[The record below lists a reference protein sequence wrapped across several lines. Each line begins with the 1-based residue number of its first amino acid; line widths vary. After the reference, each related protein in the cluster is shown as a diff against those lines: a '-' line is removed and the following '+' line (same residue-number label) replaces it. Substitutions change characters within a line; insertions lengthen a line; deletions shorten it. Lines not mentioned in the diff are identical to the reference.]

1 MLKVLVMALVLSVT
15 SCASKDKET
24 VAAEAEA
31 AKTEAKEVTKKEVK
45 KAQEKMSS
53 ASVTET
59 METIVCTYNNDSRK
73 ISSVKLD
80 NGGCEVHYDK
90 FGEKKVVATANFDLG
105 YCSQMANKVSNNL
118 EEAGF
123 SCK

>member
-1 MLKVLVMALVLSVT
+1 MLKVLIMALVLT
-15 SCASKDKET
+15 IASCASKDKE
-24 VAAEAEA
+24 AAEAKVDTA
-31 AKTEAKEVTKKEVK
+31 TKVTTKEVK
-45 KAQEKMSS
+45 KAQASMNK
-53 ASVTET
+53 ASVSET
-59 METIVCTYNNDSRK
+59 METIVCTYNSDSRK

-90 FGEKKVVATANFDLG
+90 FGQKKVVASASFDLG

>member
-1 MLKVLVMALVLSVT
+1 MLKVLMMALVLTIT
-15 SCASKDKET
+15 SCASKDE
-24 VAAEAEA
+24 AASKVEA
-31 AKTEAKEVTKKEVK
+31 AKSEVKEVSKKEVK
-45 KAQEKMSS
+45 KAQEKMKTANVS
-53 ASVTET
+53 ET

-90 FGEKKVVATANFDLG
+90 FGERKVVATAAFDLG

-123 SCK
+123 ICK

>member
-1 MLKVLVMALVLSVT
+1 MLRIILLGIALTLSACGSKEKVEETKQSSKQSV
-15 SCASKDKET
+15 K
-24 VAAEAEA
+24 
-31 AKTEAKEVTKKEVK
+31 
-45 KAQEKMSS
+45 SS
-53 ASVTET
+53 ANTAKQKTSSAATSAVSEVIESIT
-59 METIVCTYNNDSRK
+59 CSYNNDKRK
-73 ISSVKLD
+73 ISSVKLA

-123 SCK
+123 TCK

>member
-1 MLKVLVMALVLSVT
+1 MLKVLMMALVLTIT
-15 SCASKDKET
+15 SCASKDKD
-24 VAAEAEA
+24 EAGSKVEA
-31 AKTEAKEVTKKEVK
+31 VKKEVKEVSKKAVK
-45 KAQEKMSS
+45 KAQEKMNT
-53 ASVTET
+53 ASVSET

-90 FGEKKVVATANFDLG
+90 FGERKVVATAAFDLG

>member
-1 MLKVLVMALVLSVT
+1 MLKVLLMALVLT
-15 SCASKDKET
+15 IASCASKDKGEAET
-24 VAAEAEA
+24 KAEA
-31 AKTEAKEVTKKEVK
+31 ATKEVKEVTKKAVK
-45 KAQEKMSS
+45 KAQEKINS
-53 ASVTET
+53 ASVSET

-90 FGEKKVVATANFDLG
+90 FGEKKVVATASFDLG

-123 SCK
+123 TCK